1 MLFKRLNLATRVLVL
16 VGLSTGLLGF
26 QTQETPRDETYLVR
40 LTEPSVLERLLADRA
55 SGRLLSVRRGL
66 KSTRAQDYRSA
77 VEASQSR
84 LIGALDP
91 GVRVLSRKSILLNL
105 LVVECSEE
113 AAQQLQLLADVQAVY
128 PNRKLYPLLDVA
140 PRQIGAGAAWDL
152 VGDPDSAGAG
162 VRIGIID
169 SGIAAKHPMFDG
181 EGFEAPQGF
190 PKGDLENVNP
200 KVIVARTY
208 VLPEYGYEEQE
219 NQSTEDEIVVGHGTG
234 VAGIAAGRWVESLQ
248 GMIRGIAPRAFLG
261 NYKVFGTP
269 GLNDTAPEAG
279 VIAAIEDAV
288 VDEMDILKLSLGGI
302 TSVPGEGDL
311 QAEAIRLATEA
322 GVLCVI
328 SAGNEGPGSLTIKV
342 PGISPDALTVGS
354 ISHKRVLLPYLSIA
368 SDVAAVPFD
377 LKSFPYQPATP
388 VPEQTGPLMITSLSP
403 LDPDEEACLALP
415 DGSLAGGV
423 ALARSG
429 NCSFQDQADHVFAA
443 GATGLVIYVAT
454 ESLPETSLES
464 DGPVAVI
471 GWRDGS
477 LLRDL
482 LENQG
487 DVSIIFGA
495 ETDRLAF
502 PDPTTES
509 LSSTS
514 SRGPSIDLL
523 IKPDLLAP
531 GERVLTAS
539 KQVEPAPGFRNFSG
553 TSFSTPLVAGAAA
566 VFKGLHPE
574 WGPRA
579 IKSALVNTASPEVGG
594 EGEVPRVIETGNG
607 KLNLAAAVDA
617 QVTADPVSLSFGFRT
632 NELGFEQSHTT
643 GLSNHAARQ
652 QDCEVQILESQSNSS
667 VELTTNSPTF
677 SLGDGATH
685 DLVATAVSDDPQ
697 PGVFEGKLRID
708 CGDETPSLTLPYW
721 GVVVAAGPEFM
732 RVAQDGSADVTSVK
746 TALEVAGPGS
756 IIEIKDS
763 ETYAANLT
771 IGQNIGGVRLDGLTL
786 RAAENS
792 SPTIEASRFASAISV
807 SQVKDILIEG
817 LHIRGGRG
825 GVSFSEATGVVR
837 YNLIEKTEFN
847 TDSSGVDIRLS
858 RVHVYDNVIRDNG
871 DAGVFV
877 MDASAIVQENEI
889 TGNGG
894 EGVWAHRGIV
904 SIFDNSI
911 SDNTEGAGIFLADSF
926 GLVKGNEIRGSLDF
940 RGGDGVRALIL
951 TEAWIQDNRIEGNR
965 RRGVGLFRD
974 ATAGLLRNEI
984 SENQEAGLHLESGSS
999 AQLFSSK
1006 LLGNGVGISVF
1017 DSELLVQD
1025 TVVAQST
1032 LKGDGSGL
1040 VLRGG
1045 IVEAYNVTVFGN
1057 AGFGLDLEGE
1067 ATIANSVFF
1076 ENLSG
1081 DLGSFPPASVLN
1093 SLIGDGQLEGMDDN
1107 FADDPLLSDPLGGDF
1122 SLLPGS
1128 PAIDRGSDTFPAE
1141 AADLDGH
1148 QRVVDGDLNG
1158 TAVIDLGAAEF
1169 GSGFAPALV
1178 VPILSAAGL
1187 DFAGLAITNT
1197 FHKTAQ
1203 VKVRT
1208 YPALG
1213 SPAGALD
1220 ELELELEPLTQYSV
1234 LIEDLPGG
1242 MTAGWLEVLS
1252 TEPDSIAITL
1262 GGDQRLQMMDGIGL
1276 ARPLLSPLWFAEI
1289 HSGDSSETR
1298 LLLINPEDESVEV
1311 ALTWHGPD
1319 GKDIKQ
1325 HLSIESKGMIQDTV
1339 ETLFG
1344 TKSGLED
1351 GYVSA
1356 RVEETEGGPDDP
1368 KLFGLQLFGTSESQ
1382 AALPALEAATADELI
1397 LPHLYLG
1404 AGLVNHLSVI
1414 NTGAAREIVL
1424 ELMDKKGELVSV
1436 SQSNLDS
1443 GGFLQVDLAQLFQVD
1458 GNVDGWLRLSPGVD
1472 IVASHVVA
1480 SETGSFLAALPL
1492 QAAGAREV
1500 VIGPVA
1506 TTEDFFTGLGLL
1518 NNSEDGVLST
1528 IELFDPAAGRLGV
1541 HFLTLEPGEK
1551 QSRVLFELMSI
1562 VRDQSGGFVRI
1573 RSTSPIYTV
1582 GSLGAQRLNFLTL
1595 LPPHVLVE

>member
-1 MLFKRLNLATRVLVL
+1 M
-16 VGLSTGLLGF
+16 
-26 QTQETPRDETYLVR
+26 
-40 LTEPSVLERLLADRA
+40 
-55 SGRLLSVRRGL
+55 
-66 KSTRAQDYRSA
+66 
-77 VEASQSR
+77 
-84 LIGALDP
+84 
-91 GVRVLSRKSILLNL
+91 
-105 LVVECSEE
+105 
-113 AAQQLQLLADVQAVY
+113 
-128 PNRKLYPLLDVA
+128 
-140 PRQIGAGAAWDL
+140 
-152 VGDPDSAGAG
+152 
-162 VRIGIID
+162 
-169 SGIAAKHPMFDG
+169 
-181 EGFEAPQGF
+181 
-190 PKGDLENVNP
+190 
-200 KVIVARTY
+200 
-208 VLPEYGYEEQE
+208 
-219 NQSTEDEIVVGHGTG
+219 
-234 VAGIAAGRWVESLQ
+234 
-248 GMIRGIAPRAFLG
+248 
-261 NYKVFGTP
+261 
-269 GLNDTAPEAG
+269 
-279 VIAAIEDAV
+279 
-288 VDEMDILKLSLGGI
+288 
-302 TSVPGEGDL
+302 
-311 QAEAIRLATEA
+311 
-322 GVLCVI
+322 
-328 SAGNEGPGSLTIKV
+328 
-342 PGISPDALTVGS
+342 
-354 ISHKRVLLPYLSIA
+354 
-368 SDVAAVPFD
+368 
-377 LKSFPYQPATP
+377 
-388 VPEQTGPLMITSLSP
+388 
-403 LDPDEEACLALP
+403 
-415 DGSLAGGV
+415 
-423 ALARSG
+423 
-429 NCSFQDQADHVFAA
+429 
-443 GATGLVIYVAT
+443 
-454 ESLPETSLES
+454 
-464 DGPVAVI
+464 
-471 GWRDGS
+471 
-477 LLRDL
+477 
-482 LENQG
+482 
-487 DVSIIFGA
+487 
-495 ETDRLAF
+495 
-502 PDPTTES
+502 
-509 LSSTS
+509 
-514 SRGPSIDLL
+514 
-523 IKPDLLAP
+523 
-531 GERVLTAS
+531 
-539 KQVEPAPGFRNFSG
+539 
-553 TSFSTPLVAGAAA
+553 
-566 VFKGLHPE
+566 
-574 WGPRA
+574 
-579 IKSALVNTASPEVGG
+579 
-594 EGEVPRVIETGNG
+594 
-607 KLNLAAAVDA
+607 
-617 QVTADPVSLSFGFRT
+617 
-632 NELGFEQSHTT
+632 
-643 GLSNHAARQ
+643 
-652 QDCEVQILESQSNSS
+652 
-667 VELTTNSPTF
+667 
-677 SLGDGATH
+677 
-685 DLVATAVSDDPQ
+685 
-697 PGVFEGKLRID
+697 
-708 CGDETPSLTLPYW
+708 
-721 GVVVAAGPEFM
+721 
-732 RVAQDGSADVTSVK
+732 
-746 TALEVAGPGS
+746 
-756 IIEIKDS
+756 
-763 ETYAANLT
+763 
-771 IGQNIGGVRLDGLTL
+771 
-786 RAAENS
+786 
-792 SPTIEASRFASAISV
+792 
-807 SQVKDILIEG
+807 
-817 LHIRGGRG
+817 
-825 GVSFSEATGVVR
+825 
-837 YNLIEKTEFN
+837 
-847 TDSSGVDIRLS
+847 
-858 RVHVYDNVIRDNG
+858 IRDNG
-871 DAGVFV
+871 GFNGAGVKV
-877 MDASAIVQENEI
+877 RDASAIVQGNEI
-889 TGNGG
+889 TGNSA
-894 EGVWAHRGIV
+894 EGVRSIEGIV

-911 SDNTEGAGIFLADSF
+911 SDNTRAGIRLDDSF
-926 GLVKGNEIRGSLDF
+926 GLVKGNEIRDNGGGSF
-940 RGGDGVRALIL
+940 RGGDGVLALS

-1040 VLRGG
+1040 VLREG

-1107 FADDPLLSDPLGGDF
+1107 FADDPLLNDPAGGDF

-1148 QRVVDGDLNG
+1148 QRVVDGDQNG
-1158 TAVIDLGAAEF
+1158 TEVIDLGAAEF
-1169 GSGFAPALV
+1169 GSEFAPALV

-1197 FHKTAQ
+1197 FHATTR

-1276 ARPLLSPLWFAEI
+1276 ARPVVSPLWFAEI

-1325 HLSIESKGMIQDTV
+1325 HLSIEAKGMIQDTV
-1339 ETLFG
+1339 QTLFG

-1382 AALPALEAATADELI
+1382 AALPALEAASADELI

-1404 AGLVNHLSVI
+1404 SGLVNHLSVI

-1492 QAAGAREV
+1492 QSVAAREV

-1506 TTEDFFTGLGLL
+1506 TTQDFFTGLGLL

-1551 QSRVLFELMSI
+1551 QSHVLFELMSI

-1595 LPPHVLVE
+1595 LSPHVLVE